1 MRLCSTASHGPL
13 RETARDGAGSSGR
26 GRPGDTGAIPSAGAG
41 ARSYAGRMESQE
53 LKKELDATLDARREL
68 GPDYEAALVDSFVEK
83 VDTQV
88 RRRLAEERLAAVRG
102 GRGGGALSP
111 LDGGFG
117 ERFGFAIITLVLA
130 IPLSAIGAAQ
140 AGFKGLLVAWA
151 GIVGVNF
158 IHAAKRLRH
167 HS

>member
-1 MRLCSTASHGPL
+1 
-13 RETARDGAGSSGR
+13 
-26 GRPGDTGAIPSAGAG
+26 
-41 ARSYAGRMESQE
+41 MESQE

-88 RRRLAEERLAAVRG
+88 RRRLAEERLAAARG
-102 GRGGGALSP
+102 GRDGGAPSP

-140 AGFKGLLVAWA
+140 AGLKGLLVAWA
-151 GIVGVNF
+151 GILGVNF
-158 IHAAKRLRH
+158 IHATKRLRPRP
-167 HS
+167 